1 MSLEAI
7 TAVTALVKFG
17 QMLKDLGDD
26 VNAKVNKLV
35 ESKLNAGLRALAMA
49 NNSSLPHSE
58 ILKLVE
64 DARHFLLEAVGLE
77 KNERLVVAYAA
88 LGTCCYILGDQS
100 NLLTIIRTIDTIQY
114 QKNYIKSTV
123 QKHLTCHLINLT
135 LFPTLPVTPKQI
147 QVYEEVEFDNLKTQM
162 STYLKRLPNA

>member
-7 TAVTALVKFG
+7 TAVTTLVRFG

-35 ESKLNAGLRALAMA
+35 ESKLNAGLRALTMA

-88 LGTCCYILGDQS
+88 LGTCCHILGDKN
-100 NLLTIIRTIDTIQY
+100 NLSTIIKTIDEIQY
-114 QKNYIKSTV
+114 KINIK
-123 QKHLTCHLINLT
+123 HAAELI
-135 LFPTLPVTPKQI
+135 LFPGLLHGPMVTAIEKIKFDELKKKTLA
-147 QVYEEVEFDNLKTQM
+147 YF
-162 STYLKRLPNA
+162 KRLPNA

>member
-7 TAVTALVKFG
+7 TAVTTLVRFG

-35 ESKLNAGLRALAMA
+35 ESKLNAGLRALTMA

-88 LGTCCYILGDQS
+88 LGTCCYILGDKN
-100 NLLTIIRTIDTIQY
+100 NLSTIIKTIDEIQY
-114 QKNYIKSTV
+114 NIKINIHV
-123 QKHLTCHLINLT
+123 AELILFSGPIVTAIEKIKFDELKKKT
-135 LFPTLPVTPKQI
+135 LAYF
-147 QVYEEVEFDNLKTQM
+147 
-162 STYLKRLPNA
+162 KRLPNA